1 MTWKARLHRLRM
13 FLRRDP
19 DADLSDEL
27 RFHIDMEAAALER
40 GGMPADR
47 ARDEAR
53 RRLGGFDRY
62 TEELRDVRGGRS
74 LDALRQDA
82 RYALRVAR
90 RFPAFTL
97 IVVATLAI
105 AIGACTAIFSVINSV
120 LLQSLPFPHPE
131 QIVTLNAQNPDRSN
145 PRFAVSY
152 ADYLDWRRST
162 RSFSDMGVFTGT
174 APTLLGTDEPERLA
188 GIAVSPS
195 FFDML
200 GVRAAKG
207 RLFGPEDAIGETSE
221 SVVLTDGFWRR
232 RFAADPNIVGQRL
245 PFNGRARVVIGVLP
259 PSFALDG
266 RPIDVATVF
275 APSSIANVENH
286 GQHTLI
292 ALGRL
297 KAGVTLAQ
305 AQQDLQA
312 VAARLADT
320 YPDIRGW
327 SANVFRF
334 SDELTRTVKG
344 PLLVLMA
351 AAGLVL
357 LIGCINVAN
366 LLITRAAARGRE
378 VALRQALGASRWRL
392 VSQLL
397 VESTLLALIGGVLG
411 IAVASLGTRL
421 LLRLAPAGQL
431 PTSIPIDARVLGFAL
446 AASLA
451 TSLIVGIAPALRGTR
466 TWLSQT
472 LRDGG
477 RTSAGSAHAPRLRRV
492 LVVAEMS
499 LALVLLVCSTLV
511 MQSLRRMLSIDPGFQ
526 ASQVFTMRVAPSP
539 RFIDTTLVA
548 FYRQAVERIAAR
560 PGIQSVAAANSPP
573 LRSSMRIPMRLIG
586 RPAPTEAILS
596 SAIAITPG
604 YFRTMNMRLLRGHD
618 VEWNSPAPTL
628 VVSQTAAKQFWGTD
642 DPIGKHIAFG
652 QRDTVGLEVVGL
664 VADARTRGLVADPE
678 AVIYMSY
685 VAALSVARSLTFVVR
700 GTGDMASIVAAAK
713 AGLREVDRNTP
724 LFNIQSVTAI
734 VDASVAQPRLNS
746 FLLGVFAAI
755 ALLLASLGIYG
766 VVSYSVAQ
774 RTQEIGVRMALGAR
788 SADVFGLILR
798 EGAALALVGAIVGI
812 AGASMATKLIQSWLY
827 GIDRG
832 DLTTFVLTSAGLIVV
847 SLAASYVPARRAASV
862 DPLLAMRGE

>member
-1 MTWKARLHRLRM
+1 MAWKALHRLRT
-13 FLRRDP
+13 LVRRDP

-27 RFHIDMEAAALER
+27 RFHLDMEATALER
-40 GGMPADR
+40 DGMPPDR
-47 ARDEAR
+47 AREEAR

-62 TEELRDVRGGRS
+62 TEELRDVRGGRWF
-74 LDALRQDA
+74 DALRQDA
-82 RYALRVAR
+82 RYALRIAR
-90 RFPAFTL
+90 RFPGFTL

-120 LLQSLPFPHPE
+120 LLQPLPFPHPE
-131 QIVTLNAQNPDRSN
+131 QIVALNAQNPDRSD

-162 RSFSDMGVFTGT
+162 RSFSDIAVFTGT
-174 APTLLGTDEPERLA
+174 APTLLGSDEPERLA
-188 GIAVSPS
+188 GIAVSPN

-200 GVRAAKG
+200 GARAARG
-207 RLFGPEDAIGETSE
+207 RLFGPEDANGETSE

-232 RFAADPNIVGQRL
+232 RFAGDPNIVGQRL
-245 PFNGRARVVIGVLP
+245 PFNGRARVVAGVLP
-259 PSFALDG
+259 ASFAVDG
-266 RPIDVATVF
+266 RPLDVVTVL
-275 APSSIANVENH
+275 APSSIANVESH

-297 KAGVTLAQ
+297 KTGMTLAQ

-320 YPDIRGW
+320 YPEIRGW

-334 SDELTRTVKG
+334 SDELTRTVRN

-366 LLITRAAARGRE
+366 LLITRSAARGRE
-378 VALRQALGASRWRL
+378 AALRQALGASRWRL

-397 VESTLLALIGGVLG
+397 VESTLLALVGGMLG
-411 IAVASLGTRL
+411 VAVASLGTRL

-431 PTSIPIDARVLGFAL
+431 PASIPIDARVLAFAL

-451 TSLIVGIAPALRGTR
+451 TALIVGIAPALRGTR

-477 RTSAGSAHAPRLRRV
+477 RTSAGSVHAPRLRRM

-499 LALVLLVCSTLV
+499 LALVLLICSTLV
-511 MQSLRRMLSIDPGFQ
+511 IQSLRRMLDIDPGFQ
-526 ASQVFTMRVAPSP
+526 ASQVFTMRVAPSAQ
-539 RFIDTTLVA
+539 FVDTTLVA

-573 LRSSMRIPMRLIG
+573 LRSSIKTPIRLVG
-586 RPAPTEAILS
+586 RPAPTEPILS

-604 YFRTMNMRLLRGHD
+604 YFRTLNMRLLRGRD
-618 VEWNSPAPTL
+618 VAWNSPAPTL

-652 QRDTVGLEVVGL
+652 RRDTVGLEVVGI
-664 VADARTRGLVADPE
+664 VADARTQGLIADPVP
-678 AVIYMSY
+678 VIYMSY
-685 VAALSVARSLTFVVR
+685 AGAVQIARSLVFVVR
-700 GTGDMASIVAAAK
+700 GNGDMSSIVAAAK

-724 LFNIQSVTAI
+724 VFNVQSVEAI
-734 VDASVAQPRLNS
+734 VNQSVAQPRLNT

-788 SADVFGLILR
+788 SADVFRLILR

-812 AGASMATKLIQSWLY
+812 AGASMATRLIQSWLF

-832 DLTTFVLTSAGLIVV
+832 DLTTFVLTSLGLIVV
-847 SLAASYVPARRAASV
+847 SLAASYMPARRAASV